1 MEKDKTS
8 IRLSFNET
16 VYKNSVALFILVSTF
31 LVGVYFKENI
41 VFFYTALIFVSILFL
56 TIYFE
61 SGIGWTIIALVLP
74 FSVNSEIGNGSK
86 ILFPSEPIAAILAIF
101 SVYTIARGKIEKKYI
116 FNSISLLF
124 FFYFL
129 CLAFTT
135 IFSTDIVVSLKF
147 IVVRLTYFF
156 AFYVGA
162 LYFFT
167 KIKTNKLLPFLL
179 YAIGIAIVGLIDLY
193 NHSLFNFSKSF
204 SSYAPKP
211 FYNDHTIFSA
221 CICMVLPFLFLPFTN
236 SKQLTIFSFREL
248 PRRILLIFLL
258 VVLFFTYCRAAWISL
273 FLGTIVGILVA
284 SNYLNFKKIVFVLAI
299 ILGVSYINLDAIISN
314 FKENKND
321 SNARNAGIEQQAKS
335 ITNITTD
342 KSNAERLNRWS
353 CAQRMFTDKPLTG
366 FGAGTY
372 QFEYLKYQQKKEM
385 TQISVT
391 SQNNIK
397 HGKGGT
403 AHNEFLLALSETGIF
418 GALFLFLI
426 FSETFRRA
434 IQNVSYSTTEK
445 KLNVLILI
453 AFLSFFIHSFFNN
466 FLDTD
471 KAAFFVFFLMALIV
485 KQNQENRMLTNG

>member
-8 IRLSFNET
+8 IKLSFNEP

-31 LVGVYFKENI
+31 LVGVYFKEDI

-56 TIYFE
+56 IIYFE
-61 SGIGWTIIALVLP
+61 SGIGWTIIAFVLP

-86 ILFPSEPIAAILAIF
+86 ILFPSEPVAAILAIF
-101 SVYTIARGKIEKKYI
+101 SVYAIARGKIEKKYL

-124 FFYFL
+124 FLYFFS
-129 CLAFTT
+129 LAFTA

-179 YAIGIAIVGLIDLY
+179 YAFGIAMVGIIDLY
-193 NHSLFNFSKSF
+193 NHSLFDFSKSF

-211 FYNDHTIFSA
+211 FYNDHTIFAA
-221 CICMVLPFLFLPFTN
+221 CICMVIPFLFLPSTN
-236 SKQLTIFSFREL
+236 SKVVNIFSFSDL
-248 PRRILLIFLL
+248 PRRLLLIFLL

-273 FLGTIVGILVA
+273 FLGTSVGVFVA
-284 SNYLNFKKIVFVLAI
+284 IDYLNFKKIIFILGI
-299 ILGVSYINLDAIISN
+299 ILCASFINSETIISS

-321 SNARNAGIEQQAKS
+321 SNAKNAGIEQQAKS

-353 CAQRMFTDKPLTG
+353 CALRMFADKPLVG

-372 QFEYLKYQQKKEM
+372 QFEYLKYQQKNEM

-403 AHNEFLLALSETGIF
+403 AHNEFLLALSETGF
-418 GALFLFLI
+418 LGAFLLLLI
-426 FSETFRRA
+426 FTETLRQAIENVRNSNMDRRLNA
-434 IQNVSYSTTEK
+434 VLLVS
-445 KLNVLILI
+445 
-453 AFLSFFIHSFFNN
+453 FLSFFIHSFFNN

-471 KAAFFVFFLMALIV
+471 KAAFLAFFLMAFIIHQS
-485 KQNQENRMLTNG
+485 KSAEC